1 MTTVEAPPIE
11 TPTPPAAG
19 GDRRATSAPLTRS
32 RLIIRIV
39 AILLAVGSVA
49 SLWWIGANPLT
60 LFFEREDVLNLFD
73 RMLPPRIE
81 EPGLVWQAAIDTFLM
96 AFAGTALG
104 VILAIPVAIAS
115 ARNITTN
122 PIIRGVARIIIV
134 ATRALPE
141 LVLALLFVRVYSI
154 GVIPGI
160 LALGIHSVGMLGKL
174 FSDAIEQIEP
184 GPREGVQATG
194 SGRIQEFVTG
204 VWPQIVPSV
213 IAVSLYRL
221 DINFRASTLLGIVGA
236 GGIGLQIRAHQGSL
250 DYPQLLG
257 VTLVI
262 IALIVVVEL
271 VSNSVRA
278 VILGHGGSKQSRLAT
293 WLRRTPAIE
302 DFRPAS
308 SPTDAVIEEST
319 GADKLSTG
327 GGDRASTG
335 DHGGRVA
342 TATSGA
348 ATERSLRPPWTGERI
363 TMTLFGVGTAVL
375 LVLAFVVPD
384 ISLIEMVRGLPEI
397 PSFFARLIP
406 TDLEWWQTP
415 DPNDAWWASDW
426 IIPLFETVAIGLGA
440 TGMALVF
447 AIPTAMLAARNV
459 TPAGWVY
466 QASRLF
472 ILLVRAMPELIIAII
487 FVAALGLG
495 PKPGVLALAIG
506 MYGFGTKLFAD
517 AIEEINEQPRDG
529 VRATGASGLQELFTS
544 VLPQAMPSIVGN
556 SLYLFDVSLRASA
569 ILGIVGGGGIGF
581 ALTQG
586 TRLLRL
592 DLVGGLLIIVFVFVY
607 LIELLSS
614 WIRRQI
620 I

>member
-1 MTTVEAPPIE
+1 MTTVEAPPVE
-11 TPTPPAAG
+11 TPAPPTERAGPTPS
-19 GDRRATSAPLTRS
+19 SAPLTRS
-32 RLIIRIV
+32 RMIIRLV
-39 AILLAVGSVA
+39 VVLLAAGSVG

-60 LFFEREDVLNLFD
+60 LYFEREDVLNLFD

-81 EPGLVWQAAIDTFLM
+81 EPGLVWRAAVDTFLM

-104 VILAIPVAIAS
+104 VLLAIPVAIAS

-122 PIIRGVARIIIV
+122 PVVRGVARVIIV
-134 ATRALPE
+134 GTRALPE

-174 FSDAIEQIEP
+174 FSDAIEQIDP

-194 SGRIQEFVTG
+194 AGRVQEFVSG

-271 VSNSVRA
+271 ISNSVRA
-278 VILGHGGSKQSRLAT
+278 VILGHGRSKQSRVAT
-293 WLRRTPAIE
+293 WLRRTPDVE
-302 DFRPAS
+302 DFRPATGQTT
-308 SPTDAVIEEST
+308 PTVE
-319 GADKLSTG
+319 
-327 GGDRASTG
+327 ASTAG
-335 DHGGRVA
+335 ANDRV
-342 TATSGA
+342 TPT
-348 ATERSLRPPWTGERI
+348 TRSLRPPWTGDRI
-363 TMTLFGVGTAVL
+363 TMNLFGVGTAVL
-375 LVLAFVVPD
+375 LVLAFVIPD

-397 PSFFARLIP
+397 PGFFVRLIP
-406 TDLEWWQTP
+406 TDLAWWQTAAP
-415 DPNDAWWASDW
+415 DDAWWASDW
-426 IIPLFETVAIGLGA
+426 IEPLFETVAIGLGA
-440 TGMALVF
+440 TGMALVL

-472 ILLVRAMPELIIAII
+472 ILLVRAVPELIIAII

-506 MYGFGTKLFAD
+506 LYGFGTKLFAD
-517 AIEEINEQPRDG
+517 AIEEISEQPRDG
-529 VRATGASGLQELFTS
+529 VRATGASGIQELFTS
-544 VLPQAMPSIVGN
+544 VVPQAMPSIVGN

-569 ILGIVGGGGIGF
+569 VLGIVGGGGIGF

-607 LIELLSS
+607 LIELLSG
-614 WIRRQI
+614 WIRKQVI
-620 I
+620 